1 MREVLTAFVAGL
13 ALAGVLIRFSPKL
26 GFLDSPGPIKP
37 HSRPIPYTGGAGI
50 MIVLVVIG
58 ELTTAPWHALA
69 GAGLAWLIGFV
80 DDWRRLAPRLKLFLE
95 LPVLLIGSFAVELG
109 VAERIV
115 AVLVGAVLINAF
127 NVIDGLDGLAGGTAV
142 ISLLSA
148 SFIFPPLAGLAR
160 IAIGATLAFLV
171 FNLPPAK
178 LFMGDE
184 GSLVL
189 GYLLWL
195 IPLAALAADPS
206 PGLLVATTLVWA
218 FPLVNALFVI
228 LVRLGSG
235 RSVLAGD
242 RSHLYD
248 VLHSRVGLRGTLLV
262 CWGIAAVGVVA
273 AAVVA

>member
-1 MREVLTAFVAGL
+1 MREVVIAFVASL
-13 ALAGVLIRFSPKL
+13 ALAGVLIRLSPKL
-26 GFLDSPGPIKP
+26 GLLDSPGPIKP
-37 HSRPIPYTGGAGI
+37 HSRPIPFTGGAGI
-50 MIVLVVIG
+50 MIVLLVVG
-58 ELTTAPWHALA
+58 GFTSVPWQALA

-80 DDWRRLAPRLKLFLE
+80 DDWRRLAPRLKLSLQV
-95 LPVLLIGSFAVELG
+95 PVLLIGSFAIELG

-115 AVLVGAVLINAF
+115 AVVVGAVLINAF

-142 ISLLSA
+142 ISLVSA
-148 SFIFPPLAGLAR
+148 ILIFPPLAALAE
-160 IAIGATLAFLV
+160 IATGAVLAFLV

-195 IPLAALAADPS
+195 IPLAALAVSPS
-206 PGLLVATTLVWA
+206 PGLLVATALVWA

-228 LVRLGSG
+228 SVRLRTR

-248 VLHSRVGLRGTLLV
+248 FLYRRVGLRGTLLV
-262 CWGIAAVGVVA
+262 CWGIAAVGVL
-273 AAVVA
+273 AAVVVA

>member
-1 MREVLTAFVAGL
+1 MREVAIAFAASL
-13 ALAGVLIRFSPKL
+13 ALAVVLIQLSPKL
-26 GFLDSPGPIKP
+26 GLLDSPGLIKP

-50 MIVLVVIG
+50 MIVLLVVG
-58 ELTTAPWHALA
+58 GLTSVPWQALT
-69 GAGLAWLIGFV
+69 GMGLAWLIGFV
-80 DDWRRLAPRLKLFLE
+80 DDWRRLAPRLKLLLE
-95 LPVLLIGSFAVELG
+95 VPVLLIGSFAIELG
-109 VAERIV
+109 AAERIV
-115 AVLVGAVLINAF
+115 AVVVGAILINAF

-148 SFIFPPLAGLAR
+148 ILIFPPLAALAQ
-160 IAIGATLAFLV
+160 IAVGAVLAFLV

-195 IPLAALAADPS
+195 IPLAALAVRPS
-206 PGLLVATTLVWA
+206 PGLFAATALVWA
-218 FPLVNALFVI
+218 LPLVNALFVI

-248 VLHSRVGLRGTLLV
+248 VLYRRVGLRGTLLV
-262 CWGIAAVGVVA
+262 CWGIAALGVVA
-273 AAVVA
+273 AAAVA